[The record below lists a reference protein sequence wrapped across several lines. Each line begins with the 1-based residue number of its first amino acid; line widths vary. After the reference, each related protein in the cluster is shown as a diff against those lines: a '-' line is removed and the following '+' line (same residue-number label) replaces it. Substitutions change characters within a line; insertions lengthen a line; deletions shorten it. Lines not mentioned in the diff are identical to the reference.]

1 MNGFDV
7 VLSAIILIAVIIE
20 TFRGFGRAVFDA
32 LGLYIAL
39 VIAHVSYVPLAGVI
53 RFHDGAADNH
63 AASYALCFGLAA
75 VIMLCLSRF
84 VYGAVHFDAGVFD
97 KLLGVAAGIAIG
109 VMVAHGITAGI
120 ALTDP
125 TGRGEVASYTD
136 TQLGD
141 EMLNFTS
148 YHRFMETIS
157 AMGDNQRTDPTAG

>member
-7 VLSAIILIAVIIE
+7 VLSAIILIAVVIE
-20 TFRGFGRAVFDA
+20 AFRGFGRAVFDA

-39 VIAHVSYVPLAGVI
+39 VIAHLAYTPLAGMV
-53 RFHDGAADNH
+53 RLHDGAADNH
-63 AASYALCFGLAA
+63 AAVYSLCFGLAA
-75 VIMLCLSRF
+75 LIMLCISRF

-109 VMVAHGITAGI
+109 LMVAHGITTGI

-136 TQLGD
+136 TAFGD

-148 YHRFMETIS
+148 YHRFLTTIS
-157 AMGDNQRTDPTAG
+157 AMGDNQRSDPTAG